1 MFKIKFY
8 STLATLF
15 WLIRQY
21 AIPNPFEALGEGI
34 TVTIGGAP
42 ILLSPEILN
51 WIADP
56 IIGAFTFLV
65 VGIYYISGSNPTKG
79 SILYMLFYTIHIG
92 MLFLISSV
100 YPTIWLIVLIAVIY
114 LAFHVALLILKFKY
128 F

>member
-1 MFKIKFY
+1 MFKIKIY

-42 ILLSPEILN
+42 VLLSPEILN

-79 SILYMLFYTIHIG
+79 SILYMFFYAVHIG
-92 MLFLISSV
+92 MLYLISSV

-114 LAFHVALLILKFKY
+114 LAFHIALLILKFKY
-128 F
+128 S